1 MKRIL
6 ALLLMFSAV
15 TGAAQSLKLEG
26 PRVVSLDETFRIVF
40 TADARMSDFDWP
52 GTDDFDVVWGPQ
64 KGSMSST
71 NIVNGKRT
79 STHQETV
86 TYLLQPKR
94 TGTFTVPG
102 ATAKIDKTDVSS
114 SSLSIEVVAGQ
125 QQGTQQGT
133 QQGGQQ
139 SGGQSGATAQP
150 DNRRDDP
157 ATTGTVSSNDIF
169 LRLSLGKTN
178 VVKGEPITATLKL

>member
-1 MKRIL
+1 MTKRL
-6 ALLLMFSAV
+6 LTLLLLLSTL
-15 TGAAQSLKLEG
+15 TGAAQTLKLEG

-94 TGTFTVPG
+94 TGTFTI
-102 ATAKIDKTDVSS
+102 AAASAKVDKQDVSS
-114 SSLSIEVVAGQ
+114 GTLAIEVVASQ
-125 QQGTQQGT
+125 QDAQPSGGGNTQQG
-133 QQGGQQ
+133 Q
-139 SGGQSGATAQP
+139 S
-150 DNRRDDP
+150 
-157 ATTGTVSSNDIF
+157 
-169 LRLSLGKTN
+169 
-178 VVKGEPITATLKL
+178 